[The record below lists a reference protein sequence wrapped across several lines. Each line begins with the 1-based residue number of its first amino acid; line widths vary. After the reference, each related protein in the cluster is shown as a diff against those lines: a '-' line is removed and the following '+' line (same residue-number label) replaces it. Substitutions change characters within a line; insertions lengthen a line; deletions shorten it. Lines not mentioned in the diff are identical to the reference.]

1 MATHSSTL
9 AWKIL
14 WMEEPGRLL
23 SIGSQRVGHDWATS
37 LMVFPVVMY
46 GYESWTIKKAECQ
59 RIDSSELWCW
69 RRKTL
74 GSPLDCKE
82 IKPVNP
88 KWNQSWI
95 FVGRTDVEAETPILW
110 PSDAKSWLIWKDPD
124 AGKDWRQ
131 EEKGTTEDEMVGWHH
146 RLDGHEFEQAL
157 GVDDGQ
163 GGLAYYSPW
172 GCKESDTTEWLNWFE
187 INIYNGTND
196 KVVCHSRIYISP

>member
-1 MATHSSTL
+1 MASNLITLWQIDGKQWKCDRFYLLGLQNHCGDWGHEIKRHLLLERKAMKNMDSVLRNRDSTL
-9 AWKIL
+9 LTKVCLVNA
-14 WMEEPGRLL
+14 
-23 SIGSQRVGHDWATS
+23 
-37 LMVFPVVMY
+37 MVFPVVMY

-110 PSDAKSWLIWKDPD
+110 PPDVKNWLIWKDPD
-124 AGKDWRQ
+124 AGKDWSW
-131 EEKGTTEDEMVGWHH
+131 EEKAGGEG
-146 RLDGHEFEQAL
+146 
-157 GVDDGQ
+157 DDRG
-163 GGLAYYSPW
+163 
-172 GCKESDTTEWLNWFE
+172 
-187 INIYNGTND
+187 
-196 KVVCHSRIYISP
+196 